1 MVVCIFVVLFGIC
14 LKIYLQFYNI
24 YSIYVCIYSIY
35 SIYVSTVSIYSI
47 YTQLADVST
56 SGGHHNQGRDQNYF
70 SGNLQ
75 LFWDQ

>member
-1 MVVCIFVVLFGIC
+1 MSSVLDPVPRWMYRDNVDIVT
-14 LKIYLQFYNI
+14 IYTL
-24 YSIYVCIYSIY
+24 ST
-35 SIYVSTVSIYSI
+35 VSTVSTVYIYSI
-47 YTQLADVST
+47 YTELADVST